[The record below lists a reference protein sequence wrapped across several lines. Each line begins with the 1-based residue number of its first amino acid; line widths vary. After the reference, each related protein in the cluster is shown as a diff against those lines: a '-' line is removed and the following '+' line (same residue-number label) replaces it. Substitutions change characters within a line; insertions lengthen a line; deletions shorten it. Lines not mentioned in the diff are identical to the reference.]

1 MTKDH
6 TVSIK
11 KPSFISIPIQN
22 MIAEMSTGS
31 HSFLKQLCLAIKE
44 LDFSDPTS
52 NDFTGLVGLIECLL
66 QSSPTHMQ
74 HHWNNNLHSFDNRK
88 LFQSIAELISIGQ
101 MVQQGWT
108 VDAWYNDCIRLTH
121 PEHTTVD
128 LLVLS
133 LILERDLAKEA
144 SIEETL
150 KQRLNQLDSEFT
162 IGVTLRM
169 PLSNRTHIDNIVS
182 VTKKWLTKMSLKS
195 KDSPASKKN
204 RKNNKRT
211 GYYKGPYTHIDFS
224 ILGRKQHPEDDTVG
238 HVLQPVIGR
247 KMHHSIYKMLTDT
260 IEQQRQQRDAHSV
273 VPVIISVVSNQSLQL
288 SERAWK
294 FLLYGVSKSE
304 TQNRTDLDTRHF
316 GGWFQDPF
324 RTFVS
329 GLMQMEHRKDAP
341 NGTLCFKS
349 ISFENPWGE
358 FVPKTEHLPYPKYS
372 CTRPAPSRSTS
383 KHSWTLKYQS
393 SKE

>member
-6 TVSIK
+6 TLSIE
-11 KPSFISIPIQN
+11 KPSFISSPIQN

-31 HSFLKQLCLAIKE
+31 HSFLKQLCIAIKE

-74 HHWNNNLHSFDNRK
+74 EHWTNNLHSFDNRK

-101 MVQQGWT
+101 MVQQGWS
-108 VDAWYNDCIRLTH
+108 VDSWYNDCIRLTH
-121 PEHTTVD
+121 PTHGAVD

-133 LILERDLAKEA
+133 LILERDLSKEA
-144 SIEETL
+144 YIENTL
-150 KQRLNQLDSEFT
+150 RQRLNQLDSDFE

-169 PLSNRTHIDNIVS
+169 PLSDRTNVDNIVA
-182 VTKKWLTKMSLKS
+182 VTKKWLTKMNASSILPT
-195 KDSPASKKN
+195 DSRKN
-204 RKNNKRT
+204 RKKT
-211 GYYKGPYTHIDFS
+211 GYYKDSYTHIDFS
-224 ILGRKQHPEDDTVG
+224 ILGRKQQPKDNTVG
-238 HVLQPVIGR
+238 HILQPVIGR
-247 KMHHSIYKMLTDT
+247 KMHHSISKMLTDAV
-260 IEQQRQQRDAHSV
+260 EQQRQQREAQST
-273 VPVIISVVSNQSLQL
+273 VPILISVVSNQSLQL

-294 FLLYGVSKSE
+294 FLLYGVPKSE
-304 TQNRTDLDTRHF
+304 TKHRTDLDTRHF

-329 GLMQMEHRKDAP
+329 GLIQMEHRKD
-341 NGTLCFKS
+341 TQDEDLCFKS

-358 FVPKTEHLPYPKYS
+358 FTTQKELLPYPKYS
-372 CTRPAPSRSTS
+372 CARPNSSISTTQ
-383 KHSWTLKYQS
+383 HSWTISYQS
-393 SKE
+393 NK

>member
-6 TVSIK
+6 TLSIE
-11 KPSFISIPIQN
+11 KPSFISTPIQN

-31 HSFLKQLCLAIKE
+31 HSFLKQLCIAIKE

-52 NDFTGLVGLIECLL
+52 NDFTGLVRLIECLL

-74 HHWNNNLHSFDNRK
+74 EHWTNNLHSFDNRK

-101 MVQQGWT
+101 MAQQGWS
-108 VDAWYNDCIRLTH
+108 VDSWHNDCIRLTH
-121 PEHTTVD
+121 PTHIAVD

-144 SIEETL
+144 SIEHTL
-150 KQRLNQLDSEFT
+150 RHRLNQLNSEFE
-162 IGVTLRM
+162 IGITLRI
-169 PLSNRTHIDNIVS
+169 PLSNRTNVDSIVA
-182 VTKKWLTKMSLKS
+182 VTKKWLTKMTLPSTLATDSRKKGKRS
-195 KDSPASKKN
+195 GYFKDS
-204 RKNNKRT
+204 
-211 GYYKGPYTHIDFS
+211 YTHIDFS
-224 ILGRKQHPEDDTVG
+224 ILGRKQHPQDDTVG
-238 HVLQPVIGR
+238 HILQPVIGR
-247 KMHHSIYKMLTDT
+247 KMHHSISKMLTDAM
-260 IEQQRQQRDAHSV
+260 EQQRQQREAQST
-273 VPVIISVVSNQSLQL
+273 VPILISVVSNQSLQL

-294 FLLYGVSKSE
+294 FLLYGVPKSE

-329 GLMQMEHRKDAP
+329 GLIQMEHRKDTP
-341 NGTLCFKS
+341 HGDFCFKS

-358 FVPKTEHLPYPKYS
+358 FTTQKELLPYPKYS
-372 CTRPAPSRSTS
+372 CVRPNPTISTAQN
-383 KHSWTLKYQS
+383 SWILNYQS
-393 SKE
+393 NK